1 MKMTDKKA
9 AGYFDSVRQCPVY
22 EGDVYYEKGTL
33 NPYYRVVKTMEKG
46 FVVHHVGSTE
56 TFPLSTEGQFLIKR
70 QYIGNEIDNP
80 NVIKE
85 FEAIPDSLKQY
96 AEADTPEAETEE
108 VAVAIAAANA
118 EASSSAVEETEE
130 VVFANTPLSD
140 ALEGISGEVETV
152 EASENKEEIQT
163 TVEKQ
168 TEISEEEIQAENSEI
183 VEPANEE
190 KGNDNEQI
198 CSTNSEEP
206 ADITEPVPCDTAAE
220 TNNDEPQQEE
230 AGTDNAENSAE
241 ADDKP
246 KSNVMVEVAKAAV
259 PEVIANT
266 EEEKKAILRV
276 KTIKNCLS
284 KNNDKIAEFK
294 EKVEYHKNLASTLDF
309 EPFVKLR
316 NIVSED
322 LHTNVD
328 EENLKGIKDRTKDFE
343 SIYNIQNLLK
353 NHRRKAEELQTEIC
367 WLEEENLKLE
377 EEKAEVEAKIDT
389 FARQTKLAL
398 ETAAK

>member
-1 MKMTDKKA
+1 MTDKKA

-85 FEAIPDSLKQY
+85 FEAIPDTLKQY
-96 AEADTPEAETEE
+96 AEPDTPEEVIVSEMENTTEEPIEE
-108 VAVAIAAANA
+108 VAVAIAAANE
-118 EASSSAVEETEE
+118 EASNSAVEETEE
-130 VVFANTPLSD
+130 VVQAQPNEELKENIEGLFETPS
-140 ALEGISGEVETV
+140 
-152 EASENKEEIQT
+152 
-163 TVEKQ
+163 
-168 TEISEEEIQAENSEI
+168 
-183 VEPANEE
+183 EE

-309 EPFVKLR
+309 EPFVKLK

>member
-1 MKMTDKKA
+1 MTKDKKA

-85 FEAIPDSLKQY
+85 FEAIPDTLKQY
-96 AEADTPEAETEE
+96 AEPDTPEEVIVSEMENTTEEPIEE
-108 VAVAIAAANA
+108 VAVAIAAANE
-118 EASSSAVEETEE
+118 EASNSAVEETEE
-130 VVFANTPLSD
+130 VVQAQPNEELKENI
-140 ALEGISGEVETV
+140 EGLF
-152 EASENKEEIQT
+152 EAPS
-163 TVEKQ
+163 
-168 TEISEEEIQAENSEI
+168 
-183 VEPANEE
+183 EE

-284 KNNDKIAEFK
+284 KNNDKIAELK

-309 EPFVKLR
+309 EPFVKLK

-389 FARQTKLAL
+389 FARQTKLAF

>member
-85 FEAIPDSLKQY
+85 FEAIPDTLKQY
-96 AEADTPEAETEE
+96 AEPDTPEEVIVSEMENTTEEPIEE
-108 VAVAIAAANA
+108 VAVAIAAANE
-118 EASSSAVEETEE
+118 EASNSAVEETEE
-130 VVFANTPLSD
+130 VVQAQPNEELKENIEGLFETPS
-140 ALEGISGEVETV
+140 
-152 EASENKEEIQT
+152 
-163 TVEKQ
+163 
-168 TEISEEEIQAENSEI
+168 
-183 VEPANEE
+183 EE

-309 EPFVKLR
+309 EPFVKLK